1 MAVAT
6 LCCAVASA
14 ASWRSLISEGRR
26 LKTVGRVAVLI
37 VIGILAGAFVIR
49 AMQRDATWH
58 PLNAHLDGLILL
70 CGLLAVTIS
79 YMQWTGR
86 MRGVELFAL
95 PLLTLLLAWAICAAA
110 WTFRPFSI
118 LTVWDAA
125 HALTVY
131 LGLVAVALAGVSGMM
146 YLFVARQLRRRD
158 NPAATFRRLRSLG
171 NLESVERIMIQ
182 SASVGYVLISLALI
196 TGIIILTRRP
206 ESLGAEWWRS
216 PKIIG
221 SLIGWIIYALVMHV
235 RLTATWRGR
244 RAAWLSIIGLI
255 VLLVVVGLAISQ
267 NGTEPARSTPPPATP
282 DHAPAAQPPSHPQPP
297 ETGGL

>member
-6 LCCAVASA
+6 LCCAVAA
-14 ASWRSLISEGRR
+14 VASWRSLVSEGRR
-26 LKTVGRVAVLI
+26 LKVVGRLAVLLVI
-37 VIGILAGAFVIR
+37 VILVGAFVAR
-49 AMQRDATWH
+49 ALEGQTNWH

-70 CGLLAVTIS
+70 CGLLGLTIS

-158 NPAATFRRLRSLG
+158 NPAATFRMLRSLG
-171 NLESVERIMIQ
+171 NLESIERIMIQ
-182 SASVGYVLISLALI
+182 SASVGFVLISLALI

-206 ESLGAEWWRS
+206 ESLGTEWWRS
-216 PKIIG
+216 PKVIG
-221 SLIGWIIYALVMHV
+221 AFVGWVIYALVMHV

-267 NGTEPARSTPPPATP
+267 DETQPAGAN
-282 DHAPAAQPPSHPQPP
+282 APRQAPNAQPALREPDQSAPP
-297 ETGGL
+297 EPGGP